1 MRRSKSARTSE
12 PTRACVTGAFEVKR
26 VVYSEIDGRSRGFY
40 VLAAILGSFVLAGLA
55 AAMYMEHYGHYVTG
69 MSNQI
74 VWGMPHVF
82 AIFLI
87 VAASGALNVASI
99 GTVFGK
105 AMYKPLG
112 RLSGLLALAL
122 LIGGLAVLVLDLGR
136 PDRLIVAMTTYNFKS
151 IFAWNIY
158 LYVGFIAVVIVYLW
172 LQMERRMNRYVKA
185 AGMVAFIWRLVL
197 TTGTGSIFGFLVARE
212 AYDSAVMAP
221 LFIAMSFSF
230 GLAAYILVLLAS
242 CRGSGRIVGDLVV
255 HRLGRLLGVF
265 IAVVL
270 YFTAVQ
276 HLTNLYAAEH
286 AGVERFI
293 LLNGG
298 IYPLLFWV
306 VQVLI
311 GGLIPLMLVFRAPEP
326 GPEHKGAGSGVVLA
340 ATLVIIGGFAQ
351 VYVIVIGGQAWPLT
365 LFPGMEVTSSFYDGV
380 ISSYTPSLVEIGLGL
395 GGVALAGLIVLFG
408 IKILRFLPTTLAN
421 SAVEPDGAATA
432 VQS

>member
-1 MRRSKSARTSE
+1 M
-12 PTRACVTGAFEVKR
+12 KR
-26 VVYSEIDGRSRGFY
+26 IVYSEIEGRSTNFRI
-40 VLAAILGSFVLAGLA
+40 LAAVLGAFALAGLVA
-55 AAMYMEHYGHYVTG
+55 ALYMEHYGHYVTG

-105 AMYKPLG
+105 TLYKPLG

-122 LIGGLAVLVLDLGR
+122 LLGGLTVLVLDLGR

-158 LYVGFIAVVIVYLW
+158 LYVGFIAVVAVYLW
-172 LQMERRMNRYVKA
+172 LQMERRMNRYVKS
-185 AGMVAFIWRLVL
+185 AGMVAFLWRLVL

-212 AYDSAVMAP
+212 AYDSAIMAP

-230 GLAAYILVLLAS
+230 GLAAYILVLLAAY
-242 CRGSGRIVGDLVV
+242 RGSERELGDAVLR
-255 HRLGRLLGVF
+255 RLGRLLGVF

-270 YFTAVQ
+270 YFTTVQ

-286 AGVERFI
+286 AAVERFI
-293 LLNGG
+293 LLDGG
-298 IYPLLFWV
+298 IYTVLFWA
-306 VQVLI
+306 VQVVV
-311 GGLIPLMLVFRAPEP
+311 GGLLPLVIVFRAT
-326 GPEHKGAGSGVVLA
+326 ASQNTARQVALA
-340 ATLVIIGGFAQ
+340 SVLVIIGGFAQ
-351 VYVIVIGGQAWPLT
+351 VYVIVIGGQAWPLNM
-365 LFPGMEVTSSFYDGV
+365 FPGKEVSSSFFDGV
-380 ISSYTPSLVEIGLGL
+380 IASYAPSLPEVGLGL

-408 IKILRFLPTTLAN
+408 IKLLRFLPVTLAD
-421 SAVEPDGAATA
+421 SALEPQTI
-432 VQS
+432 QSGTD

>member
-1 MRRSKSARTSE
+1 
-12 PTRACVTGAFEVKR
+12 VI
-26 VVYSEIDGRSRGFY
+26 VYSEIEGRSTQFRALAV
-40 VLAAILGSFVLAGLA
+40 VLGLVILTGLA

-105 AMYKPLG
+105 TMYKPLG

-158 LYVGFIAVVIVYLW
+158 LYVGFIAVVVVYLW
-172 LQMERRMNRYVKA
+172 MQMERRMNRYAKA
-185 AGMVAFIWRLVL
+185 AGMVAFLWRLTL

-212 AYDSAVMAP
+212 AYDSAIMAP

-230 GLAAYILVLLAS
+230 GLAAYVLVLLAAF
-242 CRGSGRIVGDLVV
+242 RGSERELGDVV
-255 HRLGRLLGVF
+255 VQRLGRLLGVF
-265 IAVVL
+265 VAVVL
-270 YFTAVQ
+270 YFTIVQ

-286 AGVERFI
+286 IGVERFI
-293 LLNGG
+293 LLDGG
-298 IYPLLFWV
+298 IFTQLFWL
-306 VQVLI
+306 VQVAI
-311 GGLIPLMLVFRAPEP
+311 GGLLPLLLLFRSPPSDAV
-326 GPEHKGAGSGVVLA
+326 KSSRRIALA
-340 ATLVIIGGFAQ
+340 CALIIIGGFAQ
-351 VYVIVIGGQAWPLT
+351 IYVIVIGGQAWPLN
-365 LFPGMEVTSSFYDGV
+365 LFPGMEVSSSFYDGV
-380 ISSYTPSLVEIGLGL
+380 IASYTPSLPEIGLGL
-395 GGVALAGLIVLFG
+395 GGVALAGLIVLVG
-408 IKILRFLPTTLAN
+408 IKVLRFLPASVAN
-421 SAVEPDGAATA
+421 PES
-432 VQS
+432 